1 MGYSYPASLRVL
13 IGELSKLPSVGERS
27 ATRLAFHLLGKD
39 IGEAK
44 RLADAILTAKQNV
57 KLCRECFAYTEEELC
72 GICSDSQRSPRLLC
86 VVEKPTDVI
95 ALERSSGFRGCY
107 HVLHGL
113 WAPLRGVLPQHVRIA
128 DLLSR
133 IQRLKQ
139 DPTRTVQEVILAT
152 GTTVEGDATALY
164 ISESLAPLG
173 IQISRIAQGLP
184 KGGELEY
191 ADDMTIIHALDGR
204 QSMGSGPDRGF

>member
-1 MGYSYPASLRVL
+1 MGYSYPPSLRVL
-13 IGELSKLPSVGERS
+13 ISELSKLPSVGERS

-39 IGEAK
+39 LGEAR
-44 RLADAILTAKQNV
+44 RLADSIVVAKQSV
-57 KLCRECFAYTEEELC
+57 KLCQECFAYTEEELC
-72 GICSDSQRSPRLLC
+72 GICADPQRSTRTLC
-86 VVEKPTDVI
+86 VVEKPTDVL

-128 DLLSR
+128 ELLTR
-133 IQRLKQ
+133 IERLRNLPNQ
-139 DPTRTVQEVILAT
+139 AVQEVILAT

-164 ISESLAPLG
+164 ISESLVPFGLHV
-173 IQISRIAQGLP
+173 SRIAQGLP

-191 ADDMTIIHALDGR
+191 ADDMTIVHALDGR
-204 QSMGSGPDRGF
+204 QMLR